1 MISPTVLPTV
11 FFELE
16 LLRSTINTYQPHLTE
31 RSLWPNH
38 THAAV
43 ALLLRQSPRG
53 IEILFILRAECS
65 GDPWSGNIAF
75 PGGHI
80 EADDDSARAAAE
92 RETMEEIGIDLGH
105 EEFLGRLD
113 DVAGAHLPVI
123 VSCFSYVVSATTPII
138 PNREIGET
146 FWVPLT
152 TLADSSR
159 QRVHRV
165 RFRGEMLE
173 RPAIDLLG
181 PGRTVLWGIT
191 YRLVGHFMQ
200 LAGVPLPP
208 TPIP

>member
-1 MISPTVLPTV
+1 MSSPSDLFT
-11 FFELE
+11 LE
-16 LLRSTINTYQPHLTE
+16 HLRSALATYQPRLVE
-31 RSLWPNH
+31 RSTWPGH

-43 ALLLRQSPRG
+43 ALLLRQSRHG
-53 IEILFILRAECS
+53 VEVLFILRAEFA

-80 EADDDSARAAAE
+80 EVDDDTARTAAE
-92 RETMEEIGIDLGH
+92 REALEEIGIDLQQ

-123 VSCFSYVVSATTPII
+123 VSCFAYVVAESTPII
-138 PNREIGET
+138 ANREINET
-146 FWVPLT
+146 FWIPLT
-152 TLADSSR
+152 ALADPAR
-159 QRVHRV
+159 QRLHYVM
-165 RFRGEMLE
+165 FRGEALE
-173 RPAIDLLG
+173 RPAVDLLG

-191 YRLVGHFMQ
+191 YRLVSHFMH

>member
-1 MISPTVLPTV
+1 MSSPSDLFT
-11 FFELE
+11 LE
-16 LLRSTINTYQPHLTE
+16 PLRSALATYQPRLAD
-31 RSLWPNH
+31 RDAWRPGY

-43 ALLLRQSPRG
+43 ALLLRQGRRG
-53 IEILFILRAECS
+53 VEILFILRAECA

-80 EADDDSARAAAE
+80 EADDDTERTAAE
-92 RETMEEIGIDLGH
+92 RETLEEIGIDLQQ

-123 VSCFSYVVSATTPII
+123 VSCFAYVVAEATPII
-138 PNREIGET
+138 ANREINET
-146 FWVPLT
+146 FWVPLAD
-152 TLADSSR
+152 LADPER
-159 QRVHRV
+159 QRLHYVL
-165 RFRGEMLE
+165 FRGEQLE

-191 YRLVGHFMQ
+191 YRLVSHFMQ
-200 LAGVPLPP
+200 LAGAPLPP

>member
-1 MISPTVLPTV
+1 MISSPDS
-11 FFELE
+11 FKLE
-16 LLRSTINTYQPHLTE
+16 QLRSALATYQPRLAD
-31 RSLWPNH
+31 RSVWPGH

-53 IEILFILRAECS
+53 IEILFILRAEFS

-80 EADDDSARAAAE
+80 EADDDTTRAAAE
-92 RETMEEIGIDLGH
+92 RETLEEIGIDLCH

-123 VSCFSYVVSATTPII
+123 VSCFSYLVAEATPIT
-138 PNREIGET
+138 PNREIVET

-152 TLADSSR
+152 FLSDPDR
-159 QRVHRV
+159 QRVHCV
-165 RFRGEMLE
+165 IFRGERLE

-181 PGRTVLWGIT
+181 LGETVLWGIT
-191 YRLVGHFMQ
+191 YRLVSHFMQ

-208 TPIP
+208 APIP

>member
-1 MISPTVLPTV
+1 MSSSPDLFTLAQVRAALD
-11 FFELE
+11 
-16 LLRSTINTYQPHLTE
+16 TYQPRLAE
-31 RSLWPNH
+31 RSTWPGH

-43 ALLLRQSPRG
+43 ALLLRQSRCG
-53 IEILFILRAECS
+53 VEILFILRAEFA

-80 EADDDSARAAAE
+80 EADDDTERAAAE
-92 RETMEEIGIDLGH
+92 RETLEEIGIDLQQ

-123 VSCFSYVVSATTPII
+123 VSCFAYVVAASTPFIA
-138 PNREIGET
+138 NREINET
-146 FWVPLT
+146 FWVPLVD
-152 TLADSSR
+152 LADPER
-159 QRVHRV
+159 QRLHKAT
-165 RFRGEMLE
+165 FLGEELE
-173 RPAIDLLG
+173 RPSSDLLG

-191 YRLVGHFMQ
+191 YRLVSHFMQ